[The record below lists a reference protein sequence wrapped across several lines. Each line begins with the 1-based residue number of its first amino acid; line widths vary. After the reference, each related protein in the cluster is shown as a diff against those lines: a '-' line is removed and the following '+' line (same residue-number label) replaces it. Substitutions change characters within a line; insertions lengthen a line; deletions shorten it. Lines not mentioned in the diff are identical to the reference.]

1 MPAETI
7 IVDSY
12 FDGERHHQH
21 GPYGFLIADGR
32 IAAILPA
39 AQLAL
44 VAPPAAAPQRAAF
57 LMPGLVDAHVHLFL
71 DGTQLDATRRADY
84 LKAPLDEMLAVAA
97 HNAAATLACGITTVR
112 DAGDRFGINHRL
124 RAAAAER
131 DAGLP
136 AVRSAGLGLKRPKRY
151 GAFMG
156 RDVADS
162 GEIVAAVHELAAD
175 CDDIKLILTG
185 IIDFDAGRV
194 AGEPQFDLE
203 SAALVVR
210 TAHALGKRVFA
221 HCSGTA
227 GLDVAIAAKVD
238 SIEHG
243 FFMSCDRVRAMA
255 DRGIAWTPTFA
266 PVHFQWARPEVAGW
280 SPQTVDNI
288 ARILGEHAE
297 NLVRADAAGV
307 TLLCGSDAGSHGV
320 GHGTGLLDELQWLH
334 EAGLSVTAVLR
345 AATGAA
351 RRHWGEPALLAA
363 GTAFDAV
370 LLEASPFE
378 RFTVLR
384 EPLAVFRNGSRQVS
398 RPGTLRPAATGSAGR
413 DRVPPASTATA

>member
-12 FDGERHHQH
+12 FDGERHHEH

-44 VAPPAAAPQRAAF
+44 VAPLAATPQRAAF
-57 LMPGLVDAHVHLFL
+57 LMPGLIDAHVHLFL

-84 LKAPLDEMLAVAA
+84 LKAPLDEMLAVGAR
-97 HNAAATLACGITTVR
+97 NAAATLACGITTVR

-131 DAGLP
+131 DGLP

-151 GAFMG
+151 GTFMG

-162 GEIVAAVHELAAD
+162 DEIVAAVHELAAD

-243 FFMSCDRVRAMA
+243 FFMTSDRVRAMA
-255 DRGIAWTPTFA
+255 DRRIAWTPTFA

-297 NLVRADAAGV
+297 NLVRADEAGV

-320 GHGTGLLDELQWLH
+320 GHGVGLLDELQWLH
-334 EAGLSVTAVLR
+334 EAGLSVEAVLR

-351 RRHWGEPALLAA
+351 RRHWGEAGLLAA
-363 GTAFDAV
+363 GAGFDAV
-370 LLEASPFE
+370 LLKASPFE
-378 RFTVLR
+378 CFAALR
-384 EPLAVFRNGSRQVS
+384 EPLAVFRNGSRQMA
-398 RPGTLRPAATGSAGR
+398 GAAATMHRAATATGGR